1 MTCSLATSSAA
12 RQSLTRVQ
20 AALDEPGVVIVSYSV
35 TPELDSPQVLAA
47 FGRERGIDP
56 ARWKLVTGDR
66 NQIYSL
72 ARDTYFANDD
82 RLRAT
87 LTDASAVLHTEKL
100 VLVDRQ
106 EQLRGVYN
114 GTQPFE
120 IDYLIEDAQ
129 TLLSEQ

>member
-1 MTCSLATSSAA
+1 
-12 RQSLTRVQ
+12 VQ